1 MLYIPKNITKT
12 IHFGICKKKSG
23 INNLYPNNNQPV
35 SPEKIYMMY
44 RIGYFAFFP
53 TRKNL
58 IPATKRL
65 YRAAKN
71 LWGAPHKEKD

>member
-44 RIGYFAFFP
+44 
-53 TRKNL
+53 
-58 IPATKRL
+58 PATKRL